1 MQSWFWPLATGLL
14 VVVFDVLLWKQYLE
28 RRKVHQLW
36 WAIGFALYALSA
48 FLELAA
54 ALHGGWSPVLFRVY
68 ALTTAVLVPTIAMG
82 TVELASHK
90 RTWPRIYLGYN
101 LIVIALWVFAVVTTP
116 LIADELARGALSSY
130 APFGGTAFT
139 YPRLLSMLLTIPGAL
154 VLFWGAVLSIFRF
167 IRKREYA
174 YRVWANVLIAAA
186 TLVISSGGG
195 MAKAGNTTMF
205 YLTEM
210 LAAVLFFAG
219 FLMAGTLRKGAD
231 RIVAERAAERAAE
244 SVAEGGDGSGATD
257 ET

>member
-1 MQSWFWPLATGLL
+1 MQSWFWPLATGVL
-14 VVVFDVLLWKQYLE
+14 VVVFDVLLWRQYAE

-36 WAIGFALYALSA
+36 WAIGFALYAASA

-54 ALHGGWSPVLFRVY
+54 SLQSGWSPVLFRVY

-82 TVELASHK
+82 TVELSSRK

-101 LIVIALWVFAVVTTP
+101 VIVVALWVFAVLSTP
-116 LIADELARGALSSY
+116 LIAEELAKGALSSY
-130 APFGGTAFT
+130 APMGGTALT

-154 VLFWGAVLSIFRF
+154 VLFWGAILSIFRF

-174 YRVWANVLIAAA
+174 YRVWANVLIATA

-219 FLMAGTLRKGAD
+219 FLMASTLRKGAD

-244 SVAEGGDGSGATD
+244 SDDPGGAV
-257 ET
+257 